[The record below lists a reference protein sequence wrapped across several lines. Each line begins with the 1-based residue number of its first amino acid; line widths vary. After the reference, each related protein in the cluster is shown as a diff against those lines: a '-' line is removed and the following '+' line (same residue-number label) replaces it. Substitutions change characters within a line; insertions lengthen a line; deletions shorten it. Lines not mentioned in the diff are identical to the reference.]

1 MALHITFTF
10 PISFATHPYF
20 LINVSYSYFYTFLLI
35 RFCFA
40 ALGRKEFTCDVV
52 VPCWHWY
59 SSACPPGCHFIRY
72 LASHCFLNKSKGNF
86 SHVTVVHVTVEIAKF
101 LQAFPPNILQRC
113 RQIHGT
119 WSLGLKFNQSSL
131 LSWSNCQKYSNHIP
145 WSYTGIAMN
154 NTYSSRT

>member
-1 MALHITFTF
+1 MALYIAFTF
-10 PISFATHPYF
+10 PISFASHPYF

-40 ALGRKEFTCDVV
+40 ALGRKEFMCDVV

-59 SSACPPGCHFIRY
+59 SSACPSGCHFIRY
-72 LASHCFLNKSKGNF
+72 PASHCFLNKSKWNF

-101 LQAFPPNILQRC
+101 LQVSLQMFSKDA
-113 RQIHGT
+113 RQIYGT

-131 LSWSNCQKYSNHIP
+131 LSCSNCRKVFQSQILKLHWN
-145 WSYTGIAMN
+145 TMN
-154 NTYSSRT
+154 NTCDTRT